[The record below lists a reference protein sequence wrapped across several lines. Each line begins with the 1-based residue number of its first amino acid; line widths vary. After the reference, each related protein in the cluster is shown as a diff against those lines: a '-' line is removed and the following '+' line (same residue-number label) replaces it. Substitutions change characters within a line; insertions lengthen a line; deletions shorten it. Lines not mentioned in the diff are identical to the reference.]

1 VANYDDTEILDVYSA
16 VGKTHDFTM
25 FKDSMVGVLP
35 ENIFILVDKGYVGIL
50 DYFGNALVPHKAT
63 KNNPLTD
70 EQKAFNSMIGKLRVK
85 IEHIIRRL
93 KIFRICKET
102 YRGTRESS
110 LRRVKLISVLCN
122 KMYV

>member
-1 VANYDDTEILDVYSA
+1 MANYDDTEILDVYSA
-16 VGKTHDFTM
+16 VGKTNDFTM

-35 ENIFILVDKGYVGIL
+35 ENIFILVDKGYAGIL
-50 DYFGNALVPHKAT
+50 DYFGNALIPHKAT
-63 KNNPLTD
+63 KNNPLTH
-70 EQKAFNSMIGKLRVK
+70 EQYSFNKMIGKLSVK

-102 YRGTRESS
+102 YRGTRESG

>member
-1 VANYDDTEILDVYSA
+1 MYNA

-25 FKDSMVGVLP
+25 FKNSLVGVLP
-35 ENIFILVDKGYVGIL
+35 ENIFIIADKGYQGIL
-50 DYFGNALVPHKAT
+50 DYFGNALIPHKAT

-70 EQKAFNSMIGKLRVK
+70 EQRSFNKMIGRLRVK

-102 YRGTRESS
+102 YRGSPESGVVE
-110 LRRVKLISVLCN
+110 RR
-122 KMYV
+122 